1 MCAAMLPA
9 DSHMDNFLS
18 PVIRDKNEGPMPS
31 LILRELLG
39 KNEDIRSGSS
49 EWKKQIAFRL
59 DTGCYCQRGNASGET
74 AAS

>member
-39 KNEDIRSGSS
+39 KNEDIRSGLLGVEKTDRVSS
-49 EWKKQIAFRL
+49 GYRMLLSTWKRL
-59 DTGCYCQRGNASGET
+59 G
-74 AAS
+74 